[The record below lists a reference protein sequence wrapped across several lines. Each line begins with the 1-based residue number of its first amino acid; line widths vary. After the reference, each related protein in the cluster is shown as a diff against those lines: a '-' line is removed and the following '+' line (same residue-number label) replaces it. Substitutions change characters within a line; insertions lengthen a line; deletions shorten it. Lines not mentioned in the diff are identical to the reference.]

1 MLITEHMKLLASS
14 SGPMSML
21 HICVAGVFGMSN
33 CTIFFGLRTFLVEL
47 HGLVGGNYE
56 IIVNSAV
63 LLNSISLQCSD
74 ADIPSTQTVMQELI
88 FAMDGVGGLS
98 KHLGQQQALEGV

>member
-33 CTIFFGLRTFLVEL
+33 CTIFFRLRTFLIEL
-47 HGLVGGNYE
+47 HGLVGETE

-74 ADIPSTQTVMQELI
+74 ANIPSTQTVMQELI
-88 FAMDGVGGLS
+88 LPWMGWGV
-98 KHLGQQQALEGV
+98 